1 MPTDP
6 DASDIGA
13 VARSADLAEPLLIV
27 AEGEVVG
34 QLAPAWSDSCQHHNL
49 SYRVLIIDSSCSWV
63 IDDIRA
69 EATAAAA
76 GGILA
81 IGAPPVLA
89 AATAAAQELRLPMV
103 AVATASQR

>member
-34 QLAPAWSDSCQHHNL
+34 RLAPAWADSCQRHHL
-49 SYRVLIIDSSCSWV
+49 SYRVLVVDPACSWV
-63 IDDIRA
+63 TDDIRA

-81 IGAPPVLA
+81 VGAPPVLA
-89 AATAAAQELRLPMV
+89 AATAAARELRLPV
-103 AVATASQR
+103 AAVAAGSQH

>member
-13 VARSADLAEPLLIV
+13 AARSADLAEPLLIV

-34 QLAPAWSDSCQHHNL
+34 RLAPAWAASCQRHHL
-49 SYRVLIIDSSCSWV
+49 SYRVLVVDPSCSWV
-63 IDDIRA
+63 TDDIRA
-69 EATAAAA
+69 EATAAAV

-81 IGAPPVLA
+81 VGAPPVLA
-89 AATAAAQELRLPMV
+89 AATAAAQELRLPMA
-103 AVATASQR
+103 AVAAGSQR